1 MRGGTGLRN
10 HFLPAALGH
19 LAQKIRLCAIRSRR
33 SRALPCSPQSFSTQY
48 RRDMYFTGPNPVRC
62 LVQKLDRAFT
72 SGMRRLFDMGRRNA
86 EMIGDKLRTIAQL
99 RETDLRNDGQT
110 IELADPSTAG
120 IRIRAGQRLDHQ
132 AKRIMNTITVVE
144 LANADNDRGKSR
156 IFHVTSIARHNG
168 WTQRQT

>member
-1 MRGGTGLRN
+1 
-10 HFLPAALGH
+10 
-19 LAQKIRLCAIRSRR
+19 
-33 SRALPCSPQSFSTQY
+33 
-48 RRDMYFTGPNPVRC
+48 
-62 LVQKLDRAFT
+62 
-72 SGMRRLFDMGRRNA
+72 MRRLFDMGRRNA